1 MVRAKPPFSHPN
13 GQRRHQSRRSFRDDF
28 TDQKNG
34 GVVCEQQQREGAVR
48 DPTESSVTFRN
59 HSLSVIRSILSASS
73 RLIQIN
79 VPALMLCK

>member
-1 MVRAKPPFSHPN
+1 VAGQPGVVIVMVRAKPPFSHPN

-34 GVVCEQQQREGAVR
+34 GVLCRATAAQREGAVR

-59 HSLSVIRSILSASS
+59 HSLA
-73 RLIQIN
+73 
-79 VPALMLCK
+79 